1 MLTLSTTPSPKHF
14 GNTYPFEQKSDKNNE
29 TATTLLPSAV
39 VTTTAGSSRVQPF
52 VPKSKSVMD
61 ARVAKKR
68 TEKKPAFKNSLAKTL
83 KK

>member
-68 TEKKPAFKNSLAKTL
+68 TEKKPAYKNS
-83 KK
+83 